1 MTRTNHITT
10 SFHDLLRAKSAGDY
24 VISTSARGVANY
36 ARLVLAKELATL
48 LIRDEMKVS
57 LERARDILVES
68 RSVGEVLNGK
78 EIYAET
84 GDSKKK
90 PIGRVYVGWDGN
102 EIEPTQC

>member
-1 MTRTNHITT
+1 M
-10 SFHDLLRAKSAGDY
+10 
-24 VISTSARGVANY
+24 
-36 ARLVLAKELATL
+36 LAKELATL

-68 RSVGEVLNGK
+68 TTVGEVLNGK
-78 EIYAET
+78 EIHAET

-90 PIGRVYVGWDGN
+90 KPGGRVYVGWDGN